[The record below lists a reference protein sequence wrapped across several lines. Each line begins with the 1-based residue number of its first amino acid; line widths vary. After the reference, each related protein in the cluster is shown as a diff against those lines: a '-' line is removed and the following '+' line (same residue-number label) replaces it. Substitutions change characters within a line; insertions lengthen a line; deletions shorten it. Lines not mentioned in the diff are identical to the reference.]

1 MSIHRCVYQEEKE
14 MSNIN
19 EYECLYYYCLYYL
32 LLKYSIR
39 ELIMI
44 WKLLNNI
51 YTRNIQEKDYL
62 LYKICYYTFF
72 LFLSMNTISP
82 INIGSLCF
90 LSYFIKFLKNNI
102 LFYCEIQ
109 SFWSFE
115 RSFYFWFIIPY
126 ITKHIQ

>member
-1 MSIHRCVYQEEKE
+1 MCVSRGERNVKYQW
-14 MSNIN
+14 IWVFV
-19 EYECLYYYCLYYL
+19 LHL
-32 LLKYSIR
+32 LLKCSIR

-51 YTRNIQEKDYL
+51 YTGNIQEKDYL

-126 ITKHIQ
+126 ITKHIQWKNKRINE